1 MLTLS
6 FHIVTFKMKR
16 KVIVL
21 EEQTLEPKEVKEV
34 AAHLKG
40 LKDQKAQKNLKV
52 EVMME
57 TL

>member
-1 MLTLS
+1 
-6 FHIVTFKMKR
+6 MKR

-34 AAHLKG
+34 VAHLKG

-52 EVMME
+52 KVMME